1 MDTSNLPVVVI
12 GAGPVGM
19 AAAAHLVE
27 RGQTPLVLEAG
38 PSVGSSVLEWAHV
51 QIFSPWQYD
60 VDGVAGRMLE
70 EAGWTA
76 PPAEEYPT
84 GRELVELYLQPLAE
98 LPAIQP
104 HIRLNTRVTAVTR
117 HGLDKMK
124 DAGREDAPFLLLVDG
139 PNGPEQLLARAV
151 IDASGTWTM
160 PNPLGV
166 SGLPAQGETEA
177 AGKIMY
183 GIPDATGTHRER
195 YAGKRVL
202 VVGSGH
208 SAFNAL
214 NDLVRLQD
222 DVPGTSITWAIRG
235 EINQDVYG
243 GGESDALPERGAL
256 GQMVQNQ
263 VRSGRVTLVT
273 GFRTKAI
280 DQTSNGIT
288 LSSDDRQ
295 IGPFDEL
302 VAATGFRPDLSMLN
316 ELRLDLDPAVE
327 SPRTLAPLIDPNIHS
342 CGTVRPH
349 GAVELAQPEPDFYIA
364 GMKSYGRAPTFLML
378 TGYEQVRSIAAAIAG
393 DWAAARDVQLVLP
406 ETGVCSGPGGDCCG
420 PTAIDGGCCT
430 IPEQPVQRISNLP
443 VLQLAG
449 VPSRCC

>member
-19 AAAAHLVE
+19 AAAAHLVA
-27 RGQTPLVLEAG
+27 RGETPLVLEAG

-70 EAGWTA
+70 DAGWTA
-76 PPAEEYPT
+76 PPAGDFPT
-84 GRELVELYLQPLAE
+84 GRELVDLYLQPLAE

-117 HGLDKMK
+117 YGLDKMK
-124 DAGREDAPFLLLVDG
+124 DAGRAGAPFLLHVESPSETG
-139 PNGPEQLLARAV
+139 EILAKAV

-166 SGLPAQGETEA
+166 SGLPARGEAEA
-177 AGKIMY
+177 ASKIMY
-183 GIPDATGTHRER
+183 GIPDATGVHRER

-214 NDLVRLQD
+214 NELVQLQD
-222 DVPGTSITWAIRG
+222 DVPQTSITWAIRG
-235 EINQDVYG
+235 EINQNVYG

-263 VRSGRVTLVT
+263 VRSGRVALVT
-273 GFRTKAI
+273 GFRTTAI
-280 DQTSNGIT
+280 DQTSDGII
-288 LSSDDRQ
+288 LSSDNQQ
-295 IGPFDEL
+295 IGPIDEI
-302 VAATGFRPDLSMLN
+302 VAATGFRPNLSMLN

-327 SPRTLAPLIDPNIHS
+327 SPRALAPLIDPNIHS

-378 TGYEQVRSIAAAIAG
+378 TGYEQVRSIAAAIVG

-420 PTAIDGGCCT
+420 QSASDGGCCT
-430 IPEQPVQRISNLP
+430 IPEQPIQRVSTLP

-449 VPSRCC
+449 VPTRCC